1 MRVMTLRG
9 FAVNCRPW
17 LCATVVAAGLSVGAS
32 NAADADLENAQL
44 AALVRQLEILDRL
57 AAQSAASSPVGARYH
72 FDYARL
78 RQDLARVR
86 TGIEDYLS
94 PRRAQPR
101 DPDTLSGEYQR
112 EASTTP

>member
-1 MRVMTLRG
+1 MMPRR

-17 LCATVVAAGLSVGAS
+17 LWATALAAGLSVAGPS
-32 NAADADLENAQL
+32 VADADLENERL
-44 AALVRQLEILDRL
+44 AALVRQLEILDRI
-57 AAQSAASSPVGARYH
+57 AAQSAASSPVGTRYH

-86 TGIEDYLS
+86 TGIEEYLG

-101 DPDTLSGEYQR
+101 DPQSVSGQYQR
-112 EASTTP
+112 EVSTSP